1 MQPTRCR
8 AWLMAV
14 VGRWSALSEHPDI
27 GGINVGSTT
36 WDYFTPYDA
45 DAGAALRRLRRRVF
59 REGSYERFV
68 PSQDD
73 LEVMQGKPRKFG
85 PEVQAEE
92 RARIQQQDALIQ
104 LAAKVQSILGEWG
117 DKSDPLPDYSKK
129 PRTIKALLK
138 EQGESGTH
146 SILDI
151 ERVAAQPQSGAI
163 SSMPAKR
170 LKEIFGT
177 DKPTH
182 EMVEAQRGV
191 RELFEDPLVVE
202 RWQGVYFTIYRHG
215 KPDELFF
222 VGTSGD

>member
-1 MQPTRCR
+1 M
-8 AWLMAV
+8 
-14 VGRWSALSEHPDI
+14 
-27 GGINVGSTT
+27 GSTT

-59 REGSYERFV
+59 REGGYERFV

-73 LEVMQGKPRKFG
+73 LEVMQGKLRKFRPG
-85 PEVQAEE
+85 VPPQE
-92 RARIQQQDALIQ
+92 RARIQQQDALVQ
-104 LAAKVQSILGEWG
+104 LAAKVQGILGEWG
-117 DKSDPLPDYSKK
+117 DKPDPLPDYSKK

-151 ERVAAQPQSGAI
+151 ERVAARPGSGAI
-163 SSMPAKR
+163 SLMPAKR

-177 DKPTH
+177 DRPTH
-182 EMVEAQRGV
+182 EMVEAQRGA
-191 RELFEDPLVVE
+191 RDLFEDPLVVE
-202 RWQGVYFTIYRHG
+202 RWQGVYFTVYRRG

-222 VGTSGD
+222 IGTSGD